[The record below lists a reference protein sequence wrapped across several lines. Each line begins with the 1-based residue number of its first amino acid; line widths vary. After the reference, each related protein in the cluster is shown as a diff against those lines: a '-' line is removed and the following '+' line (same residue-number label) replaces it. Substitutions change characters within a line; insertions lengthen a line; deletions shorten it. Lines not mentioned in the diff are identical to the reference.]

1 MKALA
6 MVIILQLTRTIS
18 AEEVCDGSA
27 CLDPKDQTIIVAV
40 GSQLQIRWGSS
51 GIYPCSAECDG
62 EKIQMQDGDGCDI
75 NFNTDTGDMTREKFV
90 GDECKQTR
98 DEDWRATTKNPPNE
112 QDVFFLIERAHPD
125 DSGEWTVKAK
135 PEGNGERVL
144 ANAQVWVAA
153 EPEDMSLF
161 FADEEDNDFNATL
174 TLTDGTTKSIV
185 CKATRV
191 RPAPTFIWTI
201 DGSDINGIPELGNM
215 TIEDSIQKSHENSNF
230 TNQYLDVTQE
240 LKLPVTGWLDS
251 KTLGCRVE
259 IKDFNGNNVVPNAPD
274 EKLNTYVTFVVPA
287 KPVPSTEDE
296 INPEGSFVAGE
307 EGVLVIHFHSNPG
320 PEELSWYPGDISG
333 NLTSTETN
341 LTVQNGR
348 YTSEGWMDAVECV
361 NVTGSASAC
370 DKTRSTSYSSNNA
383 YIAILKVSELTED
396 DQNHMHN
403 LTITNRIGTTSY
415 SVRIQT
421 IEVGLTTGA
430 IAGIVVGCI
439 VGVVLIAGA
448 ILLFIRHRNGKK
460 SKKIRQRKKES
471 RAEERTDRL

>member
-6 MVIILQLTRTIS
+6 MVIILQLTRTIA

-51 GIYPCSAECDG
+51 GIYPCDPTDGCDG
-62 EKIQMQDGDGCDI
+62 EKIQMQTGDSCEI
-75 NFNTDTGDMTREKFV
+75 AFNKDTGDMTRGEFL
-90 GDECKQTR
+90 GPDCKLTR
-98 DEDWRATTKNPPNE
+98 DEDWGATTSNPPNE
-112 QDVFFLIERAHPD
+112 QDVFLLIERAHPD

-135 PEGNGERVL
+135 PEGDGNRVI
-144 ANAQVWVAA
+144 ADAQVWVAA
-153 EPEDMSLF
+153 EPEDMSF

-174 TLTDGTTKSIV
+174 KDGTTKSII
-185 CKATRV
+185 CKATKV

-201 DGSDINGIPELGNM
+201 DGSDINGIPELGNI
-215 TIEDSIQKSHENSNF
+215 TIEDSIEKNHEWNF

-240 LKLPVTGWLDS
+240 LKLHVTGWLDS

-274 EKLNTYVTFVVPA
+274 EKLNTTVTFNVQA